1 MRLQQGS
8 HRSPNDGVCVVEL
21 ASAIAG
27 EKFSDRPRCV
37 CPVIAALL
45 RAWNDR
51 VSYKDRQRL
60 APYAS
65 RIVDTRSSHRVT
77 ALRRDICL
85 IWAGVDVNRGP
96 VGRLLSRLR
105 ARLRIFASIGVRPAL
120 RLNEGAGEFAARVLF
135 AEHGD
140 GVAFSMLDRLLVVNE
155 ENGFGTTSEAPPL
168 PTVVASPTQERV
180 AAAIRELARNPH
192 VPYEEQGRNGGN
204 GNGHFGDVVRR
215 DAGERDEEQV
225 EHDAADGDDPE
236 RDSQTAEYA
245 HVG

>member
-1 MRLQQGS
+1 
-8 HRSPNDGVCVVEL
+8 VVEL
-21 ASAIAG
+21 ASALAG

-60 APYAS
+60 APYAH
-65 RIVDTRSSHRVT
+65 RIVDTRSASGVT

-85 IWAGVDVNRGP
+85 IWAGVEVNRGP
-96 VGRLLSRLR
+96 LRRLLSRLG

-120 RLNEGAGEFAARVLF
+120 RLNEGAGELAARVLF
-135 AEHGD
+135 ARHGED
-140 GVAFSMLDRLLVVNE
+140 VAFSMLDRLLAVSE
-155 ENGFGTTSEAPPL
+155 ENPFGTSSEAAPL
-168 PTVVASPTQERV
+168 PTVVAGPTQERV

-192 VPYEEQGRNGGN
+192 VPHQEQGRNGSN
-204 GNGHFGDVVRR
+204 GNGHAGHVGRGDP
-215 DAGERDEEQV
+215 GERDEEHVQ
-225 EHDAADGDDPE
+225 HNGADRDDPE
-236 RDSQTAEYA
+236 RDSQAAEYA